1 MKIETVTQK
10 ILTADD
16 GMYLTNGET
25 YGKTVVL
32 PVGADPS
39 AWYEVT
45 EAEKEAAEKES
56 LNNAAILGDTNND
69 YEAM

>member
-1 MKIETVTQK
+1 MKTETIKQV

-32 PVGADPS
+32 PESADTS
-39 AWYEVT
+39 VWYEIT
-45 EAEKEAAEKES
+45 EQEYEKIIAEQEE
-56 LNNAAILGDTNND
+56 
-69 YEAM
+69 

>member
-1 MKIETVTQK
+1 MKKETIKQI

-32 PVGADPS
+32 PETANTND
-39 AWYEVT
+39 WYEITV
-45 EAEKEAAEKES
+45 EEYKSIVEKKA
-56 LNNAAILGDTNND
+56 
-69 YEAM
+69 YH